1 MPQGRGKITWRARH
15 CIAGP
20 WARGEESTRG
30 RGSGW
35 SVPVSPHRAPE
46 ATKNPGYFAG
56 LSQEAL
62 EGPPFPRDLLKTKFT
77 PQDSPRGNFHFGKI
91 WVFFLSCLLCDSP
104 HPLSPLFSCHP
115 ANHFLWLLLQASSCM
130 SQNPQDLKRGRK
142 GKHTA
147 VRTRFIIYN
156 AQL

>member
-1 MPQGRGKITWRARH
+1 MPQGRGKITWRAQH
-15 CIAGP
+15 CVAGP

-35 SVPVSPHRAPE
+35 SVPASQHRAPE
-46 ATKNPGYFAG
+46 ATKNPGYFAD

-91 WVFFLSCLLCDSP
+91 WVFFLSCLSP
-104 HPLSPLFSCHP
+104 SPVSPFLLPSSKSFPSAPSPSFSLHVTESTRSEEGEEGEAHSSKNPLYYL
-115 ANHFLWLLLQASSCM
+115 
-130 SQNPQDLKRGRK
+130 
-142 GKHTA
+142 
-147 VRTRFIIYN
+147 
-156 AQL
+156 